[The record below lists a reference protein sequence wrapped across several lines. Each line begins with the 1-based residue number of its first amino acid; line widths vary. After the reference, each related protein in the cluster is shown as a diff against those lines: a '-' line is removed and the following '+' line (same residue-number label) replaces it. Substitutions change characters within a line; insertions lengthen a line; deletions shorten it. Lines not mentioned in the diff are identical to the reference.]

1 MAIQAAS
8 STERTITRAGIRPWA
23 TTMIVSAAAMTSV
36 GIGTTLYP
44 PLQAVHGGLFGISG
58 AILTAGHIGV
68 LLAVAA
74 LAWSGVAGRGWFT
87 WLSFAVALPGF
98 ALLAVAEGL
107 LRFNFDA
114 GNSLFGTASPLC
126 ALGMILVGIAV
137 IRAHKWSS
145 WRRFSPLACG
155 AYIPLVLIPSFIIA
169 KGPSFIALSGWSL
182 TFVALGFAMRGEES

>member
-1 MAIQAAS
+1 
-8 STERTITRAGIRPWA
+8 
-23 TTMIVSAAAMTSV
+23 MTAV
-36 GIGTTLYP
+36 GIGTTVYP
-44 PLQAVHGGLFGISG
+44 ALQDRHGALFGISG
-58 AILTAGHIGV
+58 TLLTAGHIGV
-68 LLAVAA
+68 LVAVVA
-74 LAWSGVAGRGWFT
+74 LAWSGCRRPGWLARGA
-87 WLSFAVALPGF
+87 FAVALPGF